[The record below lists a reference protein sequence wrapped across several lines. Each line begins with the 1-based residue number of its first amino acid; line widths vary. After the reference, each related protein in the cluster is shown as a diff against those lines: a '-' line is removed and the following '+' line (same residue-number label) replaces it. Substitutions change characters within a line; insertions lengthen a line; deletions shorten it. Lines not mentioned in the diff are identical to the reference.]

1 VELPVHPEPVG
12 LVVHDKPHDEAH
24 DKAHDEAHDD
34 AEQVVVHGLEDVFFV
49 HDNRERFQS

>member
-12 LVVHDKPHDEAH
+12 LVVHDKPHDE
-24 DKAHDEAHDD
+24 AHDEAHDD